1 MRDEL
6 KEILEDVR
14 PDIDF
19 ETESMLIDNNVLESF
34 DVLTIVA
41 EIEDAF
47 DIKIRPRDIVSENF
61 NSLDAMEALIKT
73 LAQR

>member
-19 ETESMLIDNNVLESF
+19 ETESMLIDNHVLESF